1 MVYRLPP
8 LNALRAFEAA
18 ANHLSFKRAAE
29 ELSVT
34 PTAVSHQI
42 KGLENFLGVVLFRRL
57 TRALE
62 LTPEGEAMLPKVREG
77 LSCFAAAVESTRAG
91 TARERLVV
99 SAPPSFAALW
109 LVPRL
114 RRFARNQPQV
124 ELHVSSSLG
133 AIDRA
138 ELAEGAPVGGVDLRD
153 AESQVWIRF
162 GTGKYPSF
170 RVHRILAPDYIA
182 VCSPELFRGKSPL
195 RQPGDVRFHC
205 LIHDDTIA
213 NEKARPSWEE
223 WLRVAGVSG
232 VDASAGPHFSDS
244 GLALAAAMDGLGIA
258 LASQSLVSAEIAEGR
273 LCSPFKIS
281 VGQPYAYYLT
291 IPEAMADR
299 PSVAAF
305 REWLLLEVAASEACA
320 ASDAMPWGS
329 APRKIFVSHARL

>member
-77 LSCFAAAVESTRAG
+77 LSCFAAAVESTRPG

-114 RRFARNQPQV
+114 RRFARLQPQV
-124 ELHVSSSLG
+124 ELHVTSSLG

-138 ELAEGAPVGGVDLRD
+138 ELAEGAPIGGVDLRD
-153 AESQVWIRF
+153 DESQVWIRF
-162 GTGKYPSF
+162 GTGKYSNF
-170 RVHRILAPDYIA
+170 CVDRILAPDYIA
-182 VCSPELFRGKSPL
+182 VCSPKLVRGKFPL
-195 RQPGDVRFHC
+195 RQPDDVRFHC

-213 NEKARPSWEE
+213 NEKARPSWDE

-244 GLALAAAMDGLGIA
+244 GLALAAAVDGLGIA
-258 LASQSLVSAEIAEGR
+258 LASQSLVSAEIADGR
-273 LCSPFKIS
+273 LSAPFDLS

-305 REWLLLEVAASEACA
+305 REWLLLESAAGGTSVA
-320 ASDAMPWGS
+320 
-329 APRKIFVSHARL
+329 